1 MKNILLAII
10 GLFLAVNNISAAHT
24 LSLEFIRA
32 AYAGSKNFDPSMENA
47 LGDLRIGKL
56 EHVSMGQVPASPTN
70 YSDVHQV
77 VSWKNFV
84 STPKGSSVRVY
95 NGQLNP
101 SGQFQDEQG
110 LCLTL
115 LVHAI
120 ADNGD
125 GISLSQLV
133 VSLSSGDPQNSLG
146 YNPTFINKAYD
157 KQAIGVKADG
167 SILDTLEDGTTLVH
181 EILIRVSGP
190 MYTGETQDQITGI
203 ANYIQG
209 FDDFTYSAQVSI
221 GTGSDKVTETKVVS
235 THLPIFADPLLSIS
249 LESDGRVTV
258 KVLEGASDFVYLQ
271 RCANLAQPQWETIG
285 RYPVDYSMTRIVSDD
300 AREFFR
306 AVND

>member
-120 ADNGD
+120 AD
-125 GISLSQLV
+125 LV
-133 VSLSSGDPQNSLG
+133 EQ
-146 YNPTFINKAYD
+146 
-157 KQAIGVKADG
+157 
-167 SILDTLEDGTTLVH
+167 
-181 EILIRVSGP
+181 
-190 MYTGETQDQITGI
+190 
-203 ANYIQG
+203 
-209 FDDFTYSAQVSI
+209 
-221 GTGSDKVTETKVVS
+221 
-235 THLPIFADPLLSIS
+235 
-249 LESDGRVTV
+249 
-258 KVLEGASDFVYLQ
+258 
-271 RCANLAQPQWETIG
+271 
-285 RYPVDYSMTRIVSDD
+285 
-300 AREFFR
+300 
-306 AVND
+306 